1 MDGSAAI
8 EWNRQA
14 LKRIVAMLVAMAQA
28 AECTEARVPTLPRH
42 LWLAILRLLRPAE
55 AAARRLIIAATHG
68 LAVTRPRPRKTR
80 PKTKTMEPLLRRLG
94 IAVVMQPADLAL
106 AAAAARPLARPR
118 TLSLPLL
125 DPLRRPLG
133 AGLVGGPKAGGR
145 RLVPPHAAPRIRFPG
160 VAEPSPLPS
169 PPSPDGP
176 MSATRLNQ
184 RLAALAAAL
193 DDLPGQAVRFARC
206 KARLEAGRLRRTS
219 PLRSGRPPG
228 GRLSR
233 FDPSAPCSGKIREI
247 DEILA
252 HTHALAVYALERPD
266 TS

>member
-14 LKRIVAMLVAMAQA
+14 LKRIVTMLVAMAEA
-28 AECTEARVPTLPRH
+28 AECTEAGLATLPRH

-55 AAARRLIIAATHG
+55 ATARRLIIAAAHG
-68 LAVTRPRPRKTR
+68 LAVTQPRPRKTR
-80 PKTKTMEPLLRRLG
+80 PKPKTMEPLLRRLG
-94 IAVVMQPADLAL
+94 IAVVMQPADLAR
-106 AAAAARPLARPR
+106 AAAAARPPARPR

-133 AGLVGGPKAGGR
+133 AGLVGGPKAGR

-160 VAEPSPLPS
+160 VAEPSPLPT

-193 DDLPGQAVRFARC
+193 DDLPGQARRFARC

-233 FDPSAPCSGKIREI
+233 FDPSAPRPGKIREV

-252 HTHALAVYALERPD
+252 HAHALAVYALERPD